1 MISRALNIQKLLEN
15 GLSVLLLGPR
25 GTGKTSLI
33 KSILPKL
40 GPSLHI
46 DLLSGGEFQRF
57 LNAPQLLGAEVKA
70 RLQTV
75 TDLLVVAIDEIQKL
89 PALLDEVHR
98 LIETHKGQVVFVLSG
113 SSARKLR
120 RGGANLLAGRA
131 ISNFLHPLHES
142 ELDIA
147 LVKALRLGTLPAIYF
162 APEDLAVPMLESYVS
177 TYLREEIQQ
186 EALVRAIDRFGR
198 FLEFAGQV
206 NGEPVNF
213 AKLAKQ
219 IGVAGKTVAEYYSIL
234 VDTLIVMQMPG
245 WSESVKKQLLQAPK
259 FYFFDCGVLN
269 AINGY
274 LRVELKEASFLYGRL
289 FETFILSQIHAAND
303 YEALGLRFFY
313 WREKSGK
320 EIDLIIARNVTT
332 PLVAVE
338 IKSSANPSPPDCPGF
353 AAFAEDYPNVARVCI
368 CRTPRSYSDGGILFV
383 PWQEAIKNL
392 ASLLATAERDEA
404 NRQI

>member
-1 MISRALNIQKLLEN
+1 M
-15 GLSVLLLGPR
+15 
-25 GTGKTSLI
+25 
-33 KSILPKL
+33 
-40 GPSLHI
+40 
-46 DLLSGGEFQRF
+46 
-57 LNAPQLLGAEVKA
+57 
-70 RLQTV
+70 
-75 TDLLVVAIDEIQKL
+75 
-89 PALLDEVHR
+89 
-98 LIETHKGQVVFVLSG
+98 
-113 SSARKLR
+113 
-120 RGGANLLAGRA
+120 
-131 ISNFLHPLHES
+131 
-142 ELDIA
+142 
-147 LVKALRLGTLPAIYF
+147 
-162 APEDLAVPMLESYVS
+162 
-177 TYLREEIQQ
+177 
-186 EALVRAIDRFGR
+186 
-198 FLEFAGQV
+198 
-206 NGEPVNF
+206 
-213 AKLAKQ
+213 
-219 IGVAGKTVAEYYSIL
+219 
-234 VDTLIVMQMPG
+234 
-245 WSESVKKQLLQAPK
+245 
-259 FYFFDCGVLN
+259 LN